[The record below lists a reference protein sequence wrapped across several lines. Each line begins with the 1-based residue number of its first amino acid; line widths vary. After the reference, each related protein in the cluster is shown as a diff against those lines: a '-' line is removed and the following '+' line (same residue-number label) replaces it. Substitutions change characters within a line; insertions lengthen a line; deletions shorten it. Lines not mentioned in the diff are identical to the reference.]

1 MDVYATEEQ
10 QVEAIKKWFNQYGGM
25 ISWAIIIV
33 GFIAFGLY
41 YWRHHQEVVR
51 EQASDHYMALL
62 EGVEKKDKET
72 INSKAQVLIN
82 DYTSSPYAS
91 LAGFVLAQEAV
102 QANELNNAEQHLRW
116 VIDHSKQENFQSIAK
131 IRLMRLLIAEN
142 KLDEAL
148 KLYNEKTANG
158 FLTLLAELKGDI
170 LLKQKNIE
178 GAKEAYELAY
188 TSAPEEGMHGPLL
201 KMKME
206 ELGIN
211 TEKSEPKASEKEAVK
226 S

>member
-33 GFIAFGLY
+33 TFVISGFY
-41 YWRHHQEVVR
+41 YWKHHQEVVR
-51 EQASDHYMALL
+51 EQASENYMSLL
-62 EGVEKKDKET
+62 EGLEKKDKET
-72 INSKAQVLIN
+72 IKSRAEVLIN
-82 DYTSSPYAS
+82 QYANSPYAS

-102 QANELNNAEQHLRW
+102 QEKELNNAEQHLQW
-116 VIDHSKQENFQSIAK
+116 IIKNSKQENFQAIAK

-148 KLYNEKTANG
+148 KQYDEKIANG
-158 FLTLLAELKGDI
+158 YLTLMAELKGDI
-170 LLKQKNIE
+170 LLKQKDIE
-178 GAKEAYELAY
+178 AAKAAYQLAY

-201 KMKME
+201 KMKMQ
-206 ELGIN
+206 ELGI
-211 TEKSEPKASEKEAVK
+211 EPAASEKEAVK